1 MGLLAEYRLVY
12 DALPLVD
19 VARTVPAATLHVEVG
34 QPNQGT
40 LPPFVLDAT
49 AESFAALERALDD
62 SAFVAEWTPMAG
74 DAERRRYRLLPTAG
88 MTDQLAVEDPERLR
102 ALAAAESVVEEISVT
117 RQGWHQER
125 WFADRETFLEYWSFW
140 RETADAVSLERLVRV
155 DGEGPSRG
163 RSGDDGLTD
172 PQREALVTA
181 RELGYFD
188 VPRGASL
195 SDVADELGVSPAACS
210 ERLRRGQATLVADVE
225 RPRGAALGRAFPE

>member
-1 MGLLAEYRLVY
+1 MGLRAEYRLVY

-19 VARTVPAATLHVEVG
+19 VARAVPETTLHVEVG

-40 LPPFVLDAT
+40 LPPFVVDAT
-49 AESFAALERALDD
+49 AESFAAVERALDD
-62 SAFVAEWTPMAG
+62 SAFVAEWTPMDGGTAH
-74 DAERRRYRLLPTAG
+74 RRYRLLPAAG
-88 MTDQLAVEDPERLR
+88 MTEQLDVDDPERLR
-102 ALAAAESVVEEISVT
+102 ALAAAESVVEAVTVT

-140 RETADAVSLERLVRV
+140 TETADAVSLERLVRV
-155 DGEGPSRG
+155 DGEGPGSG
-163 RSGDDGLTD
+163 RATDADDGLTD

-195 SDVADELGVSPAACS
+195 SDVADEIGVSPAACS

-225 RPRGAALGRAFPE
+225 RPLAPGR